1 MPIIKIA
8 DLKPNASELKTLSER
23 ETMAIAGSDDTANK
37 IDFDVNVD
45 VDVDVR
51 INIQINNN
59 LNFQI
64 AINGNNFNLAELS
77 NIIESSYS

>member
-8 DLKPNASELKTLSER
+8 DLKPNASELEILSER
-23 ETMAIAGSDDTANK
+23 ETMAIAGSYDTANK

-45 VDVDVR
+45 VR
-51 INIQINNN
+51 TNIQINNN

-64 AINGNNFNLAELS
+64 AVNGNNFNLAELS